1 LADDPHRS
9 GDPIADL
16 RAAHARDYAQ
26 GGEFEVAAD
35 LMRQALEVAP
45 DWTAGRMQLAGFLL
59 QAGRETEAR
68 TIFQGILDADPA
80 DPYGAELKLAAL
92 GAVPV
97 PAAPSPLFVAGL
109 FDQYA
114 PRFEEALVN
123 RLGYRVPDLLVAAI
137 DRLAGPDQVFARTL
151 DLGCGTGL
159 MGERLRGRTRWLEGV
174 DLSPRM
180 LERARRKEIYDVLRE
195 GDILEPVASEPF
207 DLVTAADVLTYLGD
221 LEPAFRRIAEAA
233 RPSSPIAFSVEVED
247 GDAPFTL
254 RPSLRYAHEPDHLR
268 MLLDACG
275 FETVAI
281 ERAVIRQDAGADVA
295 GAIVTA
301 RRVER

>member
-1 LADDPHRS
+1 MADDPHRS

-35 LMRQALEVAP
+35 LMRQALERAP
-45 DWTAGRMQLAGFLL
+45 DWTAGRMQLADFLL
-59 QAGRETEAR
+59 QAERDTEAR

-80 DPYGAELKLAAL
+80 DPYGAELKLASL
-92 GAVPV
+92 GALPV

-123 RLGYRVPDLLVAAI
+123 RLGYRVPDLLLGAI
-137 DRLAGPDQVFARTL
+137 DRLAGTDRRFARTL

-159 MGERLRGRTRWLEGV
+159 MGERLRERTDWLEGV
-174 DLSPRM
+174 DLSPGM
-180 LERARRKEIYDVLRE
+180 LERARRKGLYDALRE
-195 GDILEPVASEPF
+195 GDILEPFAAEPF

-221 LEPAFRRIAEAA
+221 LEPAFRRIAETA
-233 RPSSPIAFSVEVED
+233 RPGAPVAFSFEVEET
-247 GDAPFTL
+247 AEPFTL
-254 RPSLRYAHEPDHLR
+254 RASLRYAHRPDHVR
-268 MLLDACG
+268 SLLVACG

-281 ERAVIRQDAGADVA
+281 ERAVIRRDAGADVA

-301 RRVER
+301 RRAGR